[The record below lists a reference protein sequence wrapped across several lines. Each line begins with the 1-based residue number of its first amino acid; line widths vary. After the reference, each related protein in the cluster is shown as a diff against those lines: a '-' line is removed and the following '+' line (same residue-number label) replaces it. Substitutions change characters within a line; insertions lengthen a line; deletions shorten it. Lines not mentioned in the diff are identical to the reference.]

1 MLFEKKKIQIETLS
15 EYLVAVRENLKLS
28 GLEVSKKTT
37 IKPLFLTALEQG
49 DYKKLPAD
57 VYVLGF
63 LRQLAGLYLISAETL
78 IAQFKKEKGIDRQI
92 QKQKYSSACPWYK
105 KVFKKIIVTPKIL
118 SLTLGLFFVALTVGY
133 IIWQV
138 WSINKMP
145 NLKISEPVNNTVI
158 KASSV
163 FVRGTTDPGLTVSIN
178 GENIFVDNKG
188 FFEKQLSLN
197 PGSKEIIVTAKNRFD
212 KSISQTINIIGAS
225 VGGAETG
232 KLELRADFS
241 AAVVLGV
248 GIDGQTAQNF
258 SFQPGENKSF
268 FAKDKIIL
276 STTDAGATKVTVNG
290 QSMGAMGRANEAL
303 NNIVFYSQTATSST
317 LK

>member
-37 IKPLFLTALEQG
+37 IKPLFLNALEQG

-63 LRQLAGLYLISAETL
+63 LKQLAGLYLIDAETL
-78 IAQFKKEKGIDRQI
+78 IGQFKKEKGIDRQI
-92 QKQKYSSACPWYK
+92 QKQSQSLACPWYK
-105 KVFKKIIVTPKIL
+105 KIFSKVVVTPKIL
-118 SLTLGLFFVALTVGY
+118 SFTLGLLFVALSVGY

-145 NLKISEPVNNTVI
+145 NLKISEPLNNTVI

-163 FVRGTTDPGLTVSIN
+163 FVRGNTDPGITVSIN
-178 GENIFVDNKG
+178 GENIFVDSKG

-197 PGSKEIIVTAKNRFD
+197 PGSKEIVVMAKNRFD
-212 KSISQTINIIGAS
+212 KAISQTINIIGAS
-225 VGGAETG
+225 AGGAETG
-232 KLELRADFS
+232 KLELKADFS

-248 GIDGQTAQNF
+248 GIDGQPTQNF
-258 SFQPGENKSF
+258 SFQPGESKYF

-290 QSMGAMGRANEAL
+290 QSMGAMGRTKEVL
-303 NNIVFYSQTATSST
+303 NNIVFYPQTATSSSV
-317 LK
+317 K